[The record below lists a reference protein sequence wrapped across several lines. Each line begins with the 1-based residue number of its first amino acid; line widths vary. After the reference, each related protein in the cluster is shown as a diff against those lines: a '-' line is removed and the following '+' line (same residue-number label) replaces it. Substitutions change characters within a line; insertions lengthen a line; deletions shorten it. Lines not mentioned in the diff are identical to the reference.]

1 MLSEEKF
8 FEKAETFALYPTV
21 SGSFYTYEEL
31 HNRIKTNQTDKDDKL
46 VILYASNTEEQHSY
60 IEAAKAKGYEVLL
73 LDSPIVS
80 HLIQKL
86 ESSKE
91 KISFSR
97 VDADHLDKLIQKEER
112 SISKLNDEEKEKLN
126 DQLKE
131 VISSKR
137 FIIQLEAMDSNAA
150 PFIIT
155 QPEFMRRMKEMQQ
168 TGGGGGTFGMGN
180 MPEMYNLVV
189 NTNSDLVNQILNTK
203 TAKKRERLINQ
214 SLDLAQLS
222 QGLLKGEALT
232 NFIKRSYEII
242 K

>member
-1 MLSEEKF
+1 
-8 FEKAETFALYPTV
+8 
-21 SGSFYTYEEL
+21 
-31 HNRIKTNQTDKDDKL
+31 
-46 VILYASNTEEQHSY
+46 
-60 IEAAKAKGYEVLL
+60 
-73 LDSPIVS
+73 
-80 HLIQKL
+80 LIQKL

-97 VDADHLDKLIQKEER
+97 VDADHLDKLIPKEENN
-112 SISKLNDEEKEKLN
+112 ISRLTEDEKTTL
-126 DQLKE
+126 DSHLKE
-131 VISSKR
+131 VIPAEK
-137 FIIQLEAMDSNAA
+137 FTVQLEAMDSNAA
-150 PFIIT
+150 PFMIT

-168 TGGGGGTFGMGN
+168 TGGGGGMFGMGN

-189 NTNSDLVNQILNTK
+189 NTNSELVNQILNTK

>member
-1 MLSEEKF
+1 M
-8 FEKAETFALYPTV
+8 
-21 SGSFYTYEEL
+21 
-31 HNRIKTNQTDKDDKL
+31 
-46 VILYASNTEEQHSY
+46 
-60 IEAAKAKGYEVLL
+60 

-97 VDADHLDKLIQKEER
+97 VDADHLDKLIQKEEV

-126 DQLKE
+126 AQLKE
-131 VISSKR
+131 VISSEK
-137 FIIQLEAMDSNAA
+137 FIVQLEAMDSNAA

-168 TGGGGGTFGMGN
+168 TGGGGGMFGMGN

-203 TAKKRERLINQ
+203 TAKKRERLITQ